1 MDITTSYD
9 SEGGDEGMT
18 EGLDV
23 NLDEYGDFTV
33 TYDEELMG
41 IIVMYSEGLM
51 EFRAYITV
59 NDAEELVRNLKRAI
73 KEARE

>member
-1 MDITTSYD
+1 
-9 SEGGDEGMT
+9 MT

-33 TYDEELMG
+33 TYDEELRG
-41 IIVMYSEGLM
+41 IVVMYSGGLM

-59 NDAEELVRNLKRAI
+59 NDAEKLVCNLERAI
-73 KEARE
+73 KESEEVE